1 MFILLVSLLSNNE
14 WVIDLSSNLCKEDV
28 NLLFMF
34 LILDIPVFLM
44 YVDRSRG
51 LSIIVLGL

>member
-44 YVDRSRG
+44 YVDRIRG